1 MTDLSDD
8 DGSSGSG
15 DGDHGDEALDLVIRF
30 ATALP
35 DLHTTVET
43 PKRTSVVGLKCQIR
57 AQLPVDLRARRLRL
71 IHAGKILVDRS
82 AVRDALAGTY
92 VSLPPRRYSRL
103 HGRES
108 DDAVRHHDVD
118 DEDED
123 DDGESIVTSR
133 KRKGKAPIRDAGHIR
148 EATYIHC
155 SLGDDLT
162 PDELEREEAS
172 VRSLDRSISPD
183 ARGPSS
189 SSSSSGGG
197 GGGPPLSSTT
207 TAAAPRGFD
216 RLLSAGFSTQEIAV
230 LRAQFL
236 QLQSYTHTPDTMP
249 TAAELRLL
257 EDRWIDDSAAGPTP
271 SGAFGDAAVVD
282 AGLAPGSGLDDML
295 WGNVL
300 GFFWPLGAIVW
311 LLREEGIWSRRR
323 QMAVYTGIL
332 VNVAFSVLRVAT

>member
-1 MTDLSDD
+1 MADFSEGGDD
-8 DGSSGSG
+8 
-15 DGDHGDEALDLVIRF
+15 DEALDLVIRF

-35 DLHTTVET
+35 DLHTTIET
-43 PKRTSVVGLKCQIR
+43 PSRTSVVGLKCEIR
-57 AQLPVDLRARRLRL
+57 ALLPVDLRARRLRL
-71 IHAGKILVDRS
+71 IHAGKLLVDRS

-92 VSLPPRRYSRL
+92 VSPPPVRTRL
-103 HGRES
+103 HDREP
-108 DDAVRHHDVD
+108 D
-118 DEDED
+118 D
-123 DDGESIVTSR
+123 DDGDESVVTSR
-133 KRKGKAPIRDAGHIR
+133 KRKGKALMRHAGQTR

-155 SLGDDLT
+155 SIGDVLT
-162 PDELEREEAS
+162 PDELEREAAS
-172 VRSLDRSISPD
+172 VRPLDRSVSPD
-183 ARGPSS
+183 IRGPGSSSGPSS
-189 SSSSSGGG
+189 SSS
-197 GGGPPLSSTT
+197 T

-257 EDRWIDDSAAGPTP
+257 EDRWMDDSAAGSAP
-271 SGAFGDAAVVD
+271 SGAFGDAAE

-311 LLREEGIWSRRR
+311 LLREDGIWSRRR

-332 VNVAFSVLRVAT
+332 FNVAFSVLRVAT